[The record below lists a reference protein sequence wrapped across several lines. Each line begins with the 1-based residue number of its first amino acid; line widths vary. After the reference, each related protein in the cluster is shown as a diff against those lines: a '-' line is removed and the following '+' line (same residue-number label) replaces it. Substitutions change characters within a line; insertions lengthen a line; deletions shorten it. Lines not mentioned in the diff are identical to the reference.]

1 MRALLTILLLCLSVD
16 IQALTIS
23 VGDRFFDRETGVTY
37 TVREVRM
44 EKYVFMTDHDDNNM
58 LSLTKVDGKEGE
70 YILEPS
76 RQADEPT
83 IPGAEFGWPVK
94 YYLDGSK
101 AILGFYTPHG
111 KLLYSMQ
118 GIPEGGVT
126 PERED
131 YRFKVSFI
139 IRAGDVDY
147 VDQVVVKGYTPL
159 DENPCLEYK
168 HELVERQ
175 VEVPNPKGAAN
186 WADDKTDINF
196 DGYPDLLIFLGRN
209 CVGRIAEYYA
219 AYVWDEENK
228 CFALVP
234 GFDEICN
241 PVFHPDSKTITS
253 TVRTDATEKTTWTYV
268 WDGWQLE
275 IINEETS
282 NLFDDD

>member
-1 MRALLTILLLCLSVD
+1 MKALLTILLLCLSVN

-23 VGDRFFDRETGVTY
+23 VGDRFLDRETGVMY

-44 EKYVFMTDHDDNNM
+44 DKYVFMTDHDDNNM

-94 YYLDGSK
+94 YYRDGSK
-101 AILGFYTPHG
+101 ALLGFYTPQG
-111 KLLYSMQ
+111 ELLYSLR
-118 GIPEGGVT
+118 GVPEGEIT

-131 YRFKVSFI
+131 YSFDVSFI
-139 IRAGDVDY
+139 TGDLGY
-147 VDQVVVKGYTPL
+147 VDQVFVKGYTPF
-159 DENPCLEYK
+159 DESPYLEYK
-168 HELVERQ
+168 HELVERLA
-175 VEVPNPKGAAN
+175 EVPDADEATN
-186 WADDKTDINF
+186 WVNDETDINF
-196 DGYPDLLIFLGRN
+196 DGFPDLLIFLGRN
-209 CVGRIAEYYA
+209 CVGRIEEFYA
-219 AYVWDEENK
+219 AYVWDEEYK

-234 GFDEICN
+234 GFDEIGN

-253 TVRTDATEKTTWTYV
+253 TVRTDAAEMTTWTYI

-275 IINEETS
+275 IIDEKIS
-282 NLFDDD
+282 NLFDDE

>member
-1 MRALLTILLLCLSVD
+1 MTILLLCLSVD

-23 VGDRFFDRETGVTY
+23 VGDRFLDRETDVMY

-44 EKYVFMTDHDDNNM
+44 EKYVFMTDHDENNM
-58 LSLTKVDGKEGE
+58 LTLAKVDGKDGE

-94 YYLDGSK
+94 YILDGSK
-101 AILGFYTPHG
+101 AILAFYSPQG
-111 KLLYSMQ
+111 KLLYSLD
-118 GIPEGGVT
+118 GVHEGWDA

-131 YRFKVSFI
+131 YRFVASFI
-139 IRAGDVDY
+139 TGDLGY
-147 VDQVVVKGYTPL
+147 VDRIFVKGYTPL
-159 DENPCLEYK
+159 DDSPYLEYVY
-168 HELVERQ
+168 ELVERLDAAPSAD
-175 VEVPNPKGAAN
+175 EAAN
-186 WADDKTDINF
+186 WVDDKTDINF
-196 DGYPDLLIFLGRN
+196 DGYPDLLIFIGRN
-209 CVGRIAEYYA
+209 CVGRIEEFYA

-234 GFDEICN
+234 GFNEIGN

-253 TVRTDATEKTTWTYV
+253 TVRTDIAEKTTWTYV

-282 NLFDDD
+282 NLFEE

>member
-1 MRALLTILLLCLSVD
+1 MRVLLTILLLCLSVD

-23 VGDRFFDRETGVTY
+23 VGDRFLDRETGVMY
-37 TVREVRM
+37 TVREVHM
-44 EKYVFMTDHDDNNM
+44 DKYVYMTDHDENNM

-83 IPGAEFGWPVK
+83 IYGAEFGWPVK

-101 AILGFYTPHG
+101 AILGFFTPQG

-118 GIPEGGVT
+118 GVPEGGVT

-131 YRFKVSFI
+131 YHFEGFFATGEMDYFELI
-139 IRAGDVDY
+139 I
-147 VDQVVVKGYTPL
+147 VKGYTPF
-159 DENPCLEYK
+159 DESPCVEYV
-168 HELVERQ
+168 HRLVERLENTPPPDEAEIW
-175 VEVPNPKGAAN
+175 VN
-186 WADDKTDINF
+186 DKTDINF
-196 DGYPDLLIFLGRN
+196 DGFPDLLIFLGRN
-209 CVGRIAEYYA
+209 CVGRIEEFYA

-234 GFDEICN
+234 GFEEISN

-253 TVRTDATEKTTWTYV
+253 TVRTDIAEKTTWTYV

-275 IINEETS
+275 NINEETS
-282 NLFDDD
+282 NLFEE